1 MSNTTSYP
9 PHGLQTVAAFNYW
22 IWSSF
27 GQFLQISP
35 HHSLLTYSFCS
46 TSLVLDGMITAIRE
60 HFRCNN
66 VSQIAT
72 DDNTPIVSYYLWKQ
86 KSGINHLDKCL
97 KHIIG
102 ITWESAAVPSITM
115 LIAVS
120 LYYSNSVSNES
131 SPLGF
136 ISSTTLVLTSDDFAC
151 VGVIESQSPP
161 RPLLHP
167 PHRQIL
173 HHRDIPHSELEIAH
187 PTKDEEYGY
196 REDFC
201 R

>member
-35 HHSLLTYSFCS
+35 HHSLLMYSFCS
-46 TSLVLDGMITAIRE
+46 TSLVLDGMITSIRE

-72 DDNTPIVSYYLWKQ
+72 DDIMPIVSYYLWKQ

-120 LYYSNSVSNES
+120 LYYSNSVSNDS
-131 SPLGF
+131 SPLPCLHWLHNICGYIGRF
-136 ISSTTLVLTSDDFAC
+136 CVCGRYRTTTATSSSPSSSSQANSTS
-151 VGVIESQSPP
+151 
-161 RPLLHP
+161 
-167 PHRQIL
+167 
-173 HHRDIPHSELEIAH
+173 SEYSAL
-187 PTKDEEYGY
+187 
-196 REDFC
+196 
-201 R
+201 